1 MKKRNAAVFVLTA
14 AVLFFLWP
22 ARAFAQEEDVIAQ
35 GISVGGVELGG
46 LSKEEARAAV
56 EACVEKLGK
65 KTLTI
70 KTDTYEDQI
79 TLERLGISW
88 DNDEIIEEAFRYGKD
103 GNLLARYK
111 ALESL
116 KYERKTYALSLSFH
130 ERQIRSFVEK
140 LAVYDVEPVEPT
152 LVRRDGAFVVEGG
165 TNGIRVDIPA
175 TVERVKET
183 VNAWNQETLLVEAAA
198 EITKPER
205 DPELLR
211 AVKDQLGSYSSN
223 YASGNLGRSQ
233 SLELSAR
240 RLDGTVI
247 YPGETI
253 SVSALMGPRTIAG
266 GYGVAGAYIGND
278 VVDSVGAGICQTA
291 STLYAAALYAEL
303 TIVERHN
310 HSMTVNYMP
319 AALDATIYAGN
330 SYTSPQKD
338 LKIRNDYGYPV
349 YIAAY
354 AGDGTVSFVIYGKE
368 SRPAERSVSY
378 VSHVI
383 SEIWPTEITWTEDP
397 GLPYGYQVRT
407 QGAYAGVTASL
418 TKVVSVN
425 GTVAERTLVHTDK
438 YKMVNEKWTVGV
450 NQALAFDAAGNIV
463 AAEPP
468 SQKPPEEGQEGQ
480 EGQPEQTVP
489 DGQPAEGNTE
499 SQGPL
504 PEEQQVQ
511 EPPPQ
516 ESAAG
521 QEPPPEGEAGQQV

>member
-1 MKKRNAAVFVLTA
+1 MKKGNAAACILAA

-22 ARAFAQEEDVIAQ
+22 GRAFAQEENVIAQ
-35 GISVGGVELGG
+35 GIFAGDVELSG
-46 LSKEEARAAV
+46 LTREEARAAV
-56 EACVEKLGK
+56 EACVKRLGK
-65 KTLTI
+65 KTLTV
-70 KTDTYEDQI
+70 KTDTHEDQI

-88 DNDEIIEEAFRYGKD
+88 DNDEIIEEAFQYGKD
-103 GNLLARYK
+103 GNLLTRYK

-116 KYERKTYALSLSFH
+116 KYERKTYELSLSFH

-152 LVRRDGAFVVEGG
+152 LFRRDGAFVVEGG

-175 TVERVKET
+175 TTQRVKET
-183 VNAWNQETLLVEAAA
+183 MKAWNQEDLLIEAVA

-211 AVKDQLGSYSSN
+211 AVQDQLGSYSSN

-253 SVSALMGPRTIAG
+253 SVSALMGPRTLAG

-303 TIVERHN
+303 TVVERHN

-338 LKIRNDYGYPV
+338 LKLRNDYDYPV
-349 YIAAY
+349 YIAAF
-354 AGDGTVSFVIYGKE
+354 AGGGTVSFVIYGKE

-425 GTVAERTLVHTDK
+425 GSVSERTLLHTDK
-438 YKMVNEKWTVGV
+438 YKMVNEKWTMGV
-450 NQALAFDAAGNIV
+450 NPALAFDAAGNIV
-463 AAEPP
+463 TVQPP
-468 SQKPPEEGQEGQ
+468 SAASPEEGQEGQ
-480 EGQPEQTVP
+480 QAG
-489 DGQPAEGNTE
+489 GSSG
-499 SQGPL
+499 
-504 PEEQQVQ
+504 VQ
-511 EPPPQ
+511 EPPLAEQPPQ
-516 ESAAG
+516 EQPS
-521 QEPPPEGEAGQQV
+521 QEQQESPPEGEAGQQV

>member
-1 MKKRNAAVFVLTA
+1 MKKGNAAACVLAA
-14 AVLFFLWP
+14 AVLFLLWP
-22 ARAFAQEEDVIAQ
+22 GRAFAQEEDTIAQ
-35 GISVGGVELGG
+35 GIFAGDVELSG
-46 LSKEEARAAV
+46 LTRQEARAAV
-56 EACVEKLGK
+56 EAHVGQLGK
-65 KTLTI
+65 KTLTV
-70 KTDTYEDQI
+70 KTDTHEDQI
-79 TLERLGISW
+79 TLERLGLSW
-88 DNDEIIEEAFRYGKD
+88 DNDEIIEDAFQYGKN
-103 GNLLARYK
+103 GNLLVRYK

-116 KYERKTYALSLSFH
+116 KYERKVYDLDLSFH

-152 LVRRDGAFVVEGG
+152 LFRRDGVFVVEGG

-183 VNAWNQETLLVEAAA
+183 INAWNQETLLVEAAA

-211 AVKDQLGSYSSN
+211 AVQDQLGAYSSN
-223 YASGNLGRSQ
+223 YATGNLGRSQ
-233 SLELSAR
+233 SLELSAG
-240 RLDGTVI
+240 RLNGTVI

-253 SVSALMGPRTIAG
+253 SVSTLMGPRTIAG

-338 LKIRNDYGYPV
+338 LKLRNDYDYPV

-354 AGDGTVSFVIYGKE
+354 AGGGTVSFVIYGKE
-368 SRPAERSVSY
+368 NRPAERSVSY

-418 TKVVSVN
+418 TKVVSMN
-425 GTVAERTLVHTDK
+425 GAVSERTLIHTDK

-450 NQALAFDAAGNIV
+450 NPALAFDAAGNIV

-468 SQKPPEEGQEGQ
+468 AAPPAEEGQEVQEEQPVQEGQ
-480 EGQPEQTVP
+480 EGQPEQETA
-489 DGQPAEGNTE
+489 DGQQAGESAEG
-499 SQGPL
+499 QPP
-504 PEEQQVQ
+504 PEEQLSQ
-511 EPPPQ
+511 EQLP
-516 ESAAG
+516 G
-521 QEPPPEGEAGQQV
+521 

>member
-1 MKKRNAAVFVLTA
+1 MKKGNAAACVLAA
-14 AVLFFLWP
+14 AVLFLLWP
-22 ARAFAQEEDVIAQ
+22 GRAFAQEEDTIAQ
-35 GISVGGVELGG
+35 GIFAGDVELSG
-46 LSKEEARAAV
+46 LTRQEAHAAV
-56 EACVEKLGK
+56 EAHVGQLGK
-65 KTLTI
+65 KTLTV
-70 KTDTYEDQI
+70 KTDTHEDQI
-79 TLERLGISW
+79 TLERLGLSW
-88 DNDEIIEEAFRYGKD
+88 DNDEIIEDAFQYGKN
-103 GNLLARYK
+103 GNLLVRYK

-116 KYERKTYALSLSFH
+116 KYERKVYDLDLSFH

-152 LVRRDGAFVVEGG
+152 LFRRDGVFVVEGG

-183 VNAWNQETLLVEAAA
+183 INAWNQETLLVEAAA

-211 AVKDQLGSYSSN
+211 AVQDQLGAYSSN
-223 YASGNLGRSQ
+223 YATGNLGRSQ
-233 SLELSAR
+233 SLELSAG
-240 RLDGTVI
+240 RLNGTVI

-253 SVSALMGPRTIAG
+253 SVSTLMGPRTIAG

-338 LKIRNDYGYPV
+338 LKLRNDYDYPV

-354 AGDGTVSFVIYGKE
+354 AGGGTVSFVIYGKE
-368 SRPAERSVSY
+368 NRPAERSVSY

-418 TKVVSVN
+418 TKVVSMN
-425 GTVAERTLVHTDK
+425 GAVSERTLIHTDK

-450 NQALAFDAAGNIV
+450 NPALAFDAAGNIV

-468 SQKPPEEGQEGQ
+468 AAPPAEEGQEVQEGQPVQEGQ
-480 EGQPEQTVP
+480 EGQPEQETA
-489 DGQPAEGNTE
+489 DGQQAGESAEG
-499 SQGPL
+499 QPP
-504 PEEQQVQ
+504 PEEQLSQ
-511 EPPPQ
+511 EQLP
-516 ESAAG
+516 G
-521 QEPPPEGEAGQQV
+521 